1 MADLEELRA
10 TAHPIRLRLLS
21 LVTGSAMSSAEAARE
36 LGITQ
41 ANASYHLRLLERAG
55 LVRVVETAQV
65 RGGTAKRY
73 RHETSAEPF
82 QVTGPTG
89 TGDEATAGARTQFA
103 TVLSNE
109 LRRRVSLRTNGP
121 SIWTDAE
128 LWVAPEVWVRV
139 VSLVGDAAALLHA
152 SAQPPRSEGTER
164 VAMTTA
170 LFTMVST

>member
-10 TAHPIRLRLLS
+10 TAHPIRLQLLS

-36 LGITQ
+36 LRITQ

-55 LVRVVETAQV
+55 LVRVVETVRV

-73 RHETSAEPF
+73 RHEISAEPF
-82 QVTGPTG
+82 EISVPT
-89 TGDEATAGARTQFA
+89 EASTELTAYARTQFA
-103 TVLSNE
+103 SVLGNE
-109 LRRRVSLRTNGP
+109 LRRRLSARTEGP
-121 SIWTDAE
+121 GVWTDAE
-128 LWVAPEVWVRV
+128 LWVAPEVWERV

-152 SAQPPRSEGTER
+152 SAQPPRFEGTLR

-170 LFTMVST
+170 LFTMASQ